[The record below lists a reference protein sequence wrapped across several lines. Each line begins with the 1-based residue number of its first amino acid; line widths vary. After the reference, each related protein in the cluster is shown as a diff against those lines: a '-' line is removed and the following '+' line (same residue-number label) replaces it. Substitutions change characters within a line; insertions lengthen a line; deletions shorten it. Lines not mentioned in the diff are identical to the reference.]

1 MSKPETYADGI
12 DQKGQHDF
20 SLVLGGPLYQLLRW
34 GRLTD
39 DAMELL
45 HRRVVVAVAI
55 CWVPLLILSMVQG
68 QLMDG
73 GVAMPFLKDVEVHI
87 RFLIVVPLLIGA
99 ELIVHRRTH
108 RLVSQFEERD
118 LIPERD
124 AGRFDS
130 AVSSALRLRNS
141 LLAEFVLVAIV
152 YGVGVMIIWRH
163 FMALDTA
170 SWYAVQTAGG
180 LRPSL
185 AGLWYA
191 FISLPVAQFL
201 QVRWYFRIFIW
212 ARFMWQVS
220 RIDLRLLP
228 THPDRAGGLGFLSN
242 AVYSYTPLLM
252 AHGAIL
258 AGFYAGRIFHTGSS
272 LMDFKIETLV
282 MVAFLLCLVQ
292 GPLLV
297 FAPQLAAAKRLGRR
311 EYGRLAA
318 RYSRE
323 FDSKWLRGGAA
334 ADEALLGSAD
344 IQSLAD
350 LGNSYGTVQSMRI
363 TLISRDAIVFFA
375 AAIIAPVV
383 PLALTM
389 MPFEELVEK
398 LIGMLF

>member
-1 MSKPETYADGI
+1 MYKPETCANEIGP
-12 DQKGQHDF
+12 KSQHDF
-20 SLVLGGPLYQLLRW
+20 SLVLGGPLYQLLRR

-39 DAMELL
+39 DAMELV
-45 HRRVVVAVAI
+45 HRRIIAAIAI
-55 CWVPLLILSMVQG
+55 CWVPLLILSMAQG
-68 QLMDG
+68 QLLDG
-73 GVAMPFLKDVEVHI
+73 GVAVPFLKDVEAHI
-87 RFLIVVPLLIGA
+87 RLLVVVPLLIGA

-124 AGRFDS
+124 VGRFDS

-141 LLAEFVLVAIV
+141 LIAEVVLVAIV

-163 FMALDTA
+163 FMALDTT
-170 SWYAVQTAGG
+170 SWHAVQTAEGHT
-180 LRPSL
+180 PSL

-201 QVRWYFRIFIW
+201 QIRWYFRIFIW
-212 ARFMWQVS
+212 ARFLWQVS
-220 RIDLRLLP
+220 RIELRLLP
-228 THPDRAGGLGFLSN
+228 THPDRAGGIGFLSN
-242 AVYSYTPLLM
+242 VIYSYIPLLM

-258 AGFYAGRIFHTGSS
+258 AGFYAGRIFHGGSS
-272 LMDFKIETLV
+272 LMDFKIETLI
-282 MVAFLLCLVQ
+282 MVTFLLCLVQ

-311 EYGRLAA
+311 EYGKLAG

-323 FDSKWLRGGAA
+323 FDSKWLRGGAS

-363 TLISRDAIVFFA
+363 ILISREAIVFFA
-375 AAIIAPVV
+375 AAIVAPIV

-398 LIGMLF
+398 LIGILF